1 MITWLNLFEKYR
13 VDRRVLDFFRNEAAA
28 LPENS
33 LRLTAVNDSIRRAE
47 HSIHAAERVLARYG
61 EGVTNLREAQRL
73 GDERLFLAYRYIYG
87 LTMESTAAA
96 MHISRDTVYRIRRR
110 IEARGAVPDI
120 LLLECGISECPSTQD
135 GSKRPSTQD
144 GEDIPTSQG
153 RQQRPAPIAP
163 YLPCPALPT
172 PSDVATLD
180 VLAACFARIPGQL
193 PDTSSGG
200 ISVLLT
206 ARQ

>member
-47 HSIHAAERVLARYG
+47 RSVHAAERILARYG

-110 IEARGAVPDI
+110 IEARGAVPNI
-120 LLLECGISECPSTQD
+120 LLLECGISE
-135 GSKRPSTQD
+135 RPSTQD

-153 RQQRPAPIAP
+153 RQQHPAPIAP
-163 YLPCPALPT
+163 YLPRPVLPT
-172 PSDVATLD
+172 PSDVAASD
-180 VLAACFARIPGQL
+180 VLAACFARVPGQL

-200 ISVLLT
+200 ISGLLT